1 MADIAM
7 IVGTSDYNFTND
19 RREVYTGRKYHCLV
33 YPSTDRVQGYEAVV
47 VGASTQLM
55 STWVT
60 ADSVNPKRGDV
71 VEISYTRN
79 GRLAAFRPVSENA
92 RALFDSVII
101 S

>member
-7 IVGTSDYNFTND
+7 IVGISDYNFQNQKG
-19 RREVYTGRKYHCLV
+19 EFLSGRKFHCLV
-33 YPSTDRVQGYEAVV
+33 HSGNPRVQGYEVRE

-60 ADSVNPKRGDV
+60 ADSLSPKVGDIAQIEYSRRGSLAGFRQVN
-71 VEISYTRN
+71 ES
-79 GRLAAFRPVSENA
+79 A
-92 RALFDSVII
+92 RALFDAVII